1 MPYVAYFPAIYR
13 DVGTTVD
20 ESNNEHNNM
29 VASYLKPGDT
39 LGVTISPDVIFV
51 KTKQQPITDWKCNSV
66 VLKDSL

>member
-39 LGVTISPDVIFV
+39 LGVTISPDVIYNN
-51 KTKQQPITDWKCNSV
+51 P
-66 VLKDSL
+66 